1 VSSSRK
7 IAAIRALRVK
17 ALAQRSPPSGV
28 PSELEAVQEE
38 SGVTT
43 IVRALNAWQ
52 RRTPARAGRRI
63 HPLRA
68 RWLLPHAQQMYGAE
82 PRMSIEEIADVLRHL
97 LADRQYEDAVP
108 PDALVSDWESD
119 AARLLK
125 DEAQPLLR
133 FLKRH
138 L

>member
-1 VSSSRK
+1 MSSSRK
-7 IAAIRALRVK
+7 IAAIRALRAK
-17 ALAQRSPPSGV
+17 ALAQRSPAGGV
-28 PSELEAVQEE
+28 SSELESVQEE

-52 RRTPARAGRRI
+52 RRSPAKGGRRI

-68 RWLLPHAQQMYGAE
+68 RWVLPHAQQMYGAQ
-82 PRMSIEEIADVLRHL
+82 PRMTIEEIADVLRHL

-108 PDALVSDWESD
+108 ADALMADWEDD

-125 DEAQPLLR
+125 DDARPLLR

>member
-17 ALAQRSPPSGV
+17 ALAQRAPASGV

-52 RRTPARAGRRI
+52 RGNPAKGGRRI

-68 RWLLPHAQQMYGAE
+68 RWLLPHAQQMYGAQ
-82 PRMSIEEIADVLRHL
+82 PRMTIEEIAEVLGHL

-108 PDALVSDWESD
+108 PDALVSDWEGD

-125 DEAQPLLR
+125 DDARPLLR

>member
-1 VSSSRK
+1 MSSSRK
-7 IAAIRALRVK
+7 VAATRALRVK
-17 ALAQRSPPSGV
+17 ALAQISQSRDASA
-28 PSELEAVQEE
+28 ELEAVQEE

-52 RRTPARAGRRI
+52 RAKPPKGGRRM

-68 RWLLPHAQQMYGAE
+68 RWLLPQAQQMHAAD
-82 PRMSIEEIADVLRHL
+82 PQMTTEETADVFRQL
-97 LADRQYEDAVP
+97 LSDRQYEDAVP
-108 PDALVSDWESD
+108 ADTLVSNWDID

-125 DEAQPLLR
+125 DEGKALLR

>member
-1 VSSSRK
+1 MSSSRK

-17 ALAQRSPPSGV
+17 ALAQRSPASGV

-52 RRTPARAGRRI
+52 RMTPARAGRRI

-68 RWLLPHAQQMYGAE
+68 RWLLPHAQQMYGAQ
-82 PRMSIEEIADVLRHL
+82 PRMTIEEIADVLRHL

-108 PDALVSDWESD
+108 PDASVSDWEGD

-125 DEAQPLLR
+125 DDARPLLR

>member
-1 VSSSRK
+1 
-7 IAAIRALRVK
+7 
-17 ALAQRSPPSGV
+17 
-28 PSELEAVQEE
+28 
-38 SGVTT
+38 
-43 IVRALNAWQ
+43 
-52 RRTPARAGRRI
+52 
-63 HPLRA
+63 
-68 RWLLPHAQQMYGAE
+68 MYGAE

-108 PDALVSDWESD
+108 PDALVSDWEGD

-125 DEAQPLLR
+125 DDARPLLR